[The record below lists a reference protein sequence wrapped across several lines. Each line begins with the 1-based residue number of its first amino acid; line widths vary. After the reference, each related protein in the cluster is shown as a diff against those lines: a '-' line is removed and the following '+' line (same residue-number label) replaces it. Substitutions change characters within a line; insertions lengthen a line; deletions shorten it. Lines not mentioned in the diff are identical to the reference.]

1 MRSWPKIVMLAIL
14 ACILSGLRPPTLSSL
29 PAAPDTD
36 ERIAVG
42 QGSPAALCSFRAG
55 RPPEAARKA
64 PLLAVLPSCPCLD
77 QLVRSSQVT
86 EQPRYSVFEPLLRS
100 RSSRGPPALG

>member
-14 ACILSGLRPPTLSSL
+14 ACILSGLRPPALPSL

-36 ERIAVG
+36 ERITVG

-77 QLVRSSQVT
+77 QPV
-86 EQPRYSVFEPLLRS
+86 RYSRVAERPRCSVSAPLLQS
-100 RSSRGPPALG
+100 RSARGPPALG